1 MRLCQSGLLGILVG
15 GLTTL
20 VPERRNEIVEL
31 APKAVLVGLMATL
44 LSGAVV
50 GTIVGQ

>member
-1 MRLCQSGLLGILVG
+1 MIG

-20 VPERRNEIVEL
+20 VPERRADIVEL

-44 LSGAVV
+44 LSAAVV
-50 GTIVGQ
+50 GAVSW